1 VSYCEFTVYPDIRI
15 IFFES
20 QKAKIVRSNPDVEI
34 IKIHAFFIVNPTFGD
49 SCAHLCDRSQ
59 RREKE
64 EKKSTRM
71 SGEGANVVPKQKK
84 CLNDFFSKETD
95 EQRARRLQSQ
105 LSPLDAAEQ
114 QLQIANARNARQRRQ
129 FQEAFQH
136 VRARDEEAR
145 RDAADDAE
153 VLRPFRGA
161 RGVGKTFEKK
171 TTYTDEF
178 SRTYI

>member
-1 VSYCEFTVYPDIRI
+1 
-15 IFFES
+15 
-20 QKAKIVRSNPDVEI
+20 
-34 IKIHAFFIVNPTFGD
+34 
-49 SCAHLCDRSQ
+49 
-59 RREKE
+59 
-64 EKKSTRM
+64 M
-71 SGEGANVVPKQKK
+71 SGEGANVVPKQNK

-161 RGVGKTFEKK
+161 RGVSKSFEKK